1 LFSFHSLMAWP
12 FVSIDIAFYP
22 GWPTLVAD
30 NIFKES
36 KFFFVVNG

>member
-1 LFSFHSLMAWP
+1 MALP